1 MYRRLRPLVGPVSIV
16 NWPFGSVLVGWCPI
30 KAHVSLRFSLL
41 SPFAKSLMP
50 SIQSVHVHF
59 PALLEQP
66 PVDRVRK
73 RGLVYPKLA
82 QSKGSGDR
90 MLSPDLFWG
99 SRQVSA
105 ATSEPKSKDAAPR
118 RRIQIYSK
126 PALPETGF
134 FAFARARKCFNWLT
148 GGKPSSDYAPSS
160 SSSQFLGFGFGPLH
174 ARRCN
179 APVIED
185 GRPFVPSSRP
195 VFLVST
201 PVSSYSSGTSASSR
215 GWGNSSVSVAFST
228 GA

>member
-1 MYRRLRPLVGPVSIV
+1 MFRRLRLLVGRVS
-16 NWPFGSVLVGWCPI
+16 NLNRPSFRWPASH
-30 KAHVSLRFSLL
+30 KSAVSLRFSLL

-105 ATSEPKSKDAAPR
+105 ATSEPESKEVAPR
-118 RRIQIYSK
+118 SKIQISSK
-126 PALPETGF
+126 PSLPETGF
-134 FAFARARKCFNWLT
+134 FAFARARKCFDWLT
-148 GGKPSSDYAPSS
+148 GGKPSSDYAS
-160 SSSQFLGFGFGPLH
+160 SSSQLLGFGFGPWH
-174 ARRCN
+174 VRRCK
-179 APVIED
+179 APVIAG

-195 VFLVST
+195 AFST

-215 GWGNSSVSVAFST
+215 GWGNSSVSVAFS
-228 GA
+228 